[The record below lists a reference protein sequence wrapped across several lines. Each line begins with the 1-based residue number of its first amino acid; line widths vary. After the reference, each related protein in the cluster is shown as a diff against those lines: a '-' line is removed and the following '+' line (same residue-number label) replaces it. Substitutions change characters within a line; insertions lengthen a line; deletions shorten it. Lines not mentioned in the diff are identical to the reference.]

1 MTADGAMR
9 GEAGG
14 SSGGIRPLEGLRILD
29 FTRVLSGPFCTM
41 LLADLGAEV
50 IKIEDM
56 EGRDVT
62 RHNHPFVGGESHY
75 FLSVNRNKAGM
86 ALDLRS
92 PEGVEIARKLARQS
106 DVVVENFRPGV
117 MDRLG
122 LGADALRKENPRLIF
137 CSLSAFGQTGPL
149 RDKIAYDLVI
159 QALTGAM
166 AVTGEAGHPPVRMG
180 LPLADEVSGMFAAI
194 SILAALEQRDRRQQ
208 GCILDVG
215 MFDVGLSL
223 LSYMANIYFAN
234 GSSPARL
241 GSAHPTIYP
250 YNGFRTRD
258 GYIVAAPFTQAFWRK
273 FAGALG
279 RPDLPDDPRF
289 RSFIDRQKNRP
300 ELEAIL
306 NSIMEERTSEEW
318 LRLLEAADVPTGPV
332 NSVAAALAMEQTL
345 QRRMVVEIDHVTAGR
360 QRTLGTPFNFRFGNN
375 GQFVPGFRAPPLLG
389 QDSAEILVQRL
400 DYSRETI
407 ADLINRGVVRQPE
420 LQRTPEPWA
429 PARDQL
435 ARREVGAASAT
446 DQAKAKVELPLTG
459 VRVLDLTRMLAG
471 PMGCLIFADLGADVI
486 KIEEPRIGDP
496 TRRNLP
502 FIGEESAYYMAVNRG
517 KKGITLDLK
526 HAEGRK
532 VFLDLVAKADIV
544 IENYRAGVMDRL
556 GLGYDDLRR
565 IKPDIIL
572 CSISGFGQTGPLREK
587 ISFDLVNQAIAGTMS
602 VTGEADRPPVRI
614 GVPAGDLCGGIFGA
628 LASLTALRA
637 RRATGLGAHIDLSL
651 HDSLVALLGY
661 LAQSCLLTGES
672 PTPVG
677 SGHHNIVPYR
687 AYQANDGYFV
697 LAAFSQEFW
706 HKFVKAIGR
715 PELAQDPRFTTL
727 SDRKQNRAALEAIVE
742 PIFRQ
747 NSLQHWIGVLERHDV
762 PCAPI
767 WSIGE
772 ALESAQSVAR
782 EMVFEVQHSTL
793 GPQRALGLPFR
804 ADGHPWRTTEPP
816 PTLGQHCNDVL
827 EGLLGYSS
835 ARIDDL
841 RKARAIG

>member
-1 MTADGAMR
+1 MTANGTMK
-9 GEAGG
+9 GETTT
-14 SSGGIRPLEGLRILD
+14 SSMTIRPLEGLRILD

-41 LLADLGAEV
+41 LLGDLGAEV

-56 EGRDVT
+56 EGKDVT

-92 PEGVEIARKLARQS
+92 PEGVEIARKLALQA
-106 DVVVENFRPGV
+106 DVIVENFRPGV
-117 MDRLG
+117 MARLG
-122 LGADALRKENPRLIF
+122 LGAEALRKENPRLIF

-166 AVTGEAGHPPVRMG
+166 AVTGEADHPPVRMG

-194 SILAALEQRDRRQQ
+194 SILAALEQRDQRQQ
-208 GCILDVG
+208 GCTLDIG

-306 NSIMEERTSEEW
+306 NPIMAERTSEEW
-318 LRLLEAADVPTGPV
+318 LRRLEAADVPTGPV

-345 QRRMVVEIDHVTAGR
+345 QRRMIVEIDHVTAGR
-360 QRTLGTPFNFRFGNN
+360 QRTLGTPFNFRFEDG
-375 GQFVPGFRAPPLLG
+375 GHFLPSFRAPPLLG
-389 QDSAEILVQRL
+389 QDSAEILEQRL
-400 DYSRETI
+400 DYSSESV
-407 ADLINRGVVRQPE
+407 ADLIKRGIVRQPQLE
-420 LQRTPEPWA
+420 RTPQPWA
-429 PARDQL
+429 RRAAQPARGEGDVAL
-435 ARREVGAASAT
+435 AAARSEA
-446 DQAKAKVELPLTG
+446 DLPLAG

-471 PMGCLIFADLGADVI
+471 PMGCLIFADLGAEVI
-486 KIEEPRIGDP
+486 KVEEPRIGDP

-502 FIGEESAYYMAVNRG
+502 FVGEESAYYMAVNRG

-526 HAEGRK
+526 CEEGRK

-556 GLGYDDLRR
+556 GLGYDDLRQV
-565 IKPDIIL
+565 KPDIIL

-602 VTGEADRPPVRI
+602 VTGEAGRPPVRI

-628 LASLTALRA
+628 LASLAALRA

-715 PELAQDPRFTTL
+715 PKLAQDPRFVTL
-727 SDRKQNRAALEAIVE
+727 SDRKQNRAALEAIIE
-742 PIFRQ
+742 PIIRQ
-747 NSLQHWIGVLERHDV
+747 NSLQHWIEVLERHDV

-772 ALESAQSVAR
+772 ALESAQSMAR
-782 EMVFEVQHSTL
+782 EMVFEVRHSTL

-804 ADGHPWRTTEPP
+804 ADGRPWRSAEPP

-827 EGLLGYSS
+827 GGLLGYSS
-835 ARIDDL
+835 AKIDDL